1 MSAVPSPWKSRP
13 VEARKQ
19 GMPDL
24 RFIKA
29 QIRIADVARKLDL
42 SVFGTQMACWRPENH
57 QNNDRTPSV
66 SLSKKNRAC
75 CHVCDAPHDLS
86 NVDLVM
92 QILRCS
98 LPDAIMWIANR
109 FDVPWIPRS
118 ERPAKPATRIKV
130 VGRVGTCGPLESLI
144 RSGLWRKLTLRE
156 QSALSV
162 FSNFADSNG
171 SFTISYKGITR
182 FTGVGSYTTV
192 SRILSHFV
200 QLGMLEIQRDDA
212 DSLVRPTNTYCLT
225 LDSPPLQKLIQEMLE
240 QQRRHIEQEKCLRR
254 EQREQRRKQRAEALH
269 TKVKSSTS
277 LHAECSNH
285 NFVATHTPVATN
297 LTVPRKPLTRHAS
310 EERKTRISQPHGKHK
325 SRSRRAMR

>member
-1 MSAVPSPWKSRP
+1 MSAAPSPWIPRP
-13 VEARKQ
+13 VAVRKQ

-29 QIRIADVARKLDL
+29 QIRIADVARKLGL
-42 SVFGTQMACWRPENH
+42 RVCGTQMHCWRPENH
-57 QNNDRTPSV
+57 QHSDRTPSV

-75 CHVCDAPHDLS
+75 CHVCDAPHDFS
-86 NVDLVM
+86 SVDLVM
-92 QILRCS
+92 QILGCP

-118 ERPAKPATRIKV
+118 ERPTKPATRIAV
-130 VGRVGTCGPLESLI
+130 VGRVGTGGPLESLI

-171 SFTISYKGITR
+171 SFTISYKGITK

-212 DSLVRPTNTYCLT
+212 DNLVRPTNTYRLT
-225 LDSPPLQKLIQEMLE
+225 LDSAPLHKLIQEMFE
-240 QQRRHIEQEKCLRR
+240 QQRRHIEQEKGLRR
-254 EQREQRRKQRAEALH
+254 ERREQRRKQRAEALH

-297 LTVPRKPLTRHAS
+297 LTVPREPLTRHAFTAL
-310 EERKTRISQPHGKHK
+310 KTRISQPQRKDK
-325 SRSRRAMR
+325 SQPRRARR